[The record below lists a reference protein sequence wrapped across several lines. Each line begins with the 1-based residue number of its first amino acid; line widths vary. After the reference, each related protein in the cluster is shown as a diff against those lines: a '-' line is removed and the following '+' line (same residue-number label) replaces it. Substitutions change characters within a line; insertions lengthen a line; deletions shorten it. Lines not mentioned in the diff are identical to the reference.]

1 MRAHIW
7 SASLWPKS
15 SNPGSSPGQAFGGR
29 RSRLVGLAISAA
41 LLAMLSACGEGSKQ
55 FTTEGLIAP
64 PLHCLTDP
72 RILGDAE
79 RLDPIDEGNGCQVPN
94 PWRMSSIA
102 GVQFSQPAT
111 VNCSVT
117 EPLYDWMN
125 GTVQPAAQATFGEK
139 VTAITV
145 AASYS
150 CRARN
155 NKRGAQMSEHGFG
168 NAIDIASFTLADG
181 RDVNVKQG
189 WRGDGDER
197 EFLREIRK
205 DACGE
210 FMTVLGP
217 GSDRYHGDH
226 FHLDLANR
234 RSGKAYCK

>member
-1 MRAHIW
+1 MRI
-7 SASLWPKS
+7 SKV
-15 SNPGSSPGQAFGGR
+15 
-29 RSRLVGLAISAA
+29 VGLSVGTI
-41 LLAMLSACGEGSKQ
+41 LVAMLSACGDGSKQ

-79 RLDPIDEGNGCQVPN
+79 RLEPLDEGNGCQVPN
-94 PWRMSSIA
+94 PWRMSSVA
-102 GVQFSQPAT
+102 GVQLSQPAT
-111 VNCSVT
+111 LNCSVT
-117 EPLYDWMN
+117 QPLHDWMN
-125 GTVQPAAQATFGEK
+125 GTVQPAAMAAFGEN

-145 AASYS
+145 ASSYS
-150 CRARN
+150 CRALN
-155 NKRGAQMSEHGFG
+155 NKRGARMSEHGFG

-181 RDVNVKQG
+181 RRITVKNG
-189 WRGDGDER
+189 WRGEGDER
-197 EFLREIRK
+197 EFLREIRH

-234 RSGKAYCK
+234 RSGKAICK

>member
-1 MRAHIW
+1 MRFHKA
-7 SASLWPKS
+7 
-15 SNPGSSPGQAFGGR
+15 
-29 RSRLVGLAISAA
+29 VGLGFGAA
-41 LLAMLSACGEGSKQ
+41 LLAILSACGDGSKQ
-55 FTTEGLIAP
+55 FSTEGLIAP
-64 PLHCLTDP
+64 PIHCLTDP
-72 RILGDAE
+72 RILGEAE

-94 PWRMSSIA
+94 PWKMYSVAS
-102 GVQFSQPAT
+102 VQLSQPAT
-111 VNCSVT
+111 LNCSVT
-117 EPLYDWMN
+117 QPLHDWMN
-125 GTVQPAAQATFGEK
+125 GTVQPAAQAAFGEN

-155 NKRGAQMSEHGFG
+155 NKRGARMSEHGFG
-168 NAIDIASFTLADG
+168 NAIDISSFTLADG
-181 RDVNVKQG
+181 RKITVKQG

-197 EFLREIRK
+197 DFLREIRH

-217 GSDRYHGDH
+217 GSDRHHGDH